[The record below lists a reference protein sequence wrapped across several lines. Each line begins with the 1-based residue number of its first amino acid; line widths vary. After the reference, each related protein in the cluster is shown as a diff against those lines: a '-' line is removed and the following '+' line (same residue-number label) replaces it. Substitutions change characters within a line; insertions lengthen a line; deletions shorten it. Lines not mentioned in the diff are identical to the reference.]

1 MVIVC
6 HIIIIPYTIFLILNS
21 YYYHYYYYY
30 LINHLNSVH
39 FTFIKYSKEKNFK
52 NHFFPYYPITTFKY
66 LDFYILT
73 PVCKR
78 FYPFYQSNLYQN
90 RRI

>member
-21 YYYHYYYYY
+21 YYYHYYCY
-30 LINHLNSVH
+30 LINHLNSVY
-39 FTFIKYSKEKNFK
+39 FTFIKYSNEKNFK
-52 NHFFPYYPITTFKY
+52 NYFFPNYFISTLKY

-73 PVCKR
+73 PVFKR
-78 FYPFYQSNLYQN
+78 FFPFYQSNLHQN